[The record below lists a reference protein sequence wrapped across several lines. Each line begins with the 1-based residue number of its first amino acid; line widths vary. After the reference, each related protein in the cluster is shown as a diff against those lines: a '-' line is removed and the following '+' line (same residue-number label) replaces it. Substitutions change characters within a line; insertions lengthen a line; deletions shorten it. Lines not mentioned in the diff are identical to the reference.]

1 MALDFPNSPSLGG
14 SYTSGGQTWTW
25 DGTAWNL
32 ATTSISNVA
41 GGLAGQS
48 PYQSGP
54 RTTSFVPTGPTGS
67 VFYANGTGSPAW
79 TTTGPTGSVLVANG
93 TAAPTWSLSPFVF
106 TNEAARD
113 AAIVSPTEG
122 MQVYLTAPTVPT
134 VAGDTYAAVPTGVQT
149 IYNGS
154 VWVCVTE
161 IGSTTNTQG
170 TTASA
175 TYTGTLTSG
184 GTNPSVTLVTGTQ
197 ALVMLS
203 CLTTNTALSNNF
215 ISFAVSGAT
224 TLAAGDAQ
232 SASVIVTSGVAGYSY
247 AASRQFV
254 LSGLTAGT
262 NTFTL
267 NYKVG
272 GSTGSF
278 SQRSLV
284 VKGIA

>member
-1 MALDFPNSPSLGG
+1 MALDFPNSPALNQT
-14 SYTSGGQTWTW
+14 YTSGGQTWVW
-25 DGTAWNL
+25 DGVAWTL
-32 ATTSISNVA
+32 STTTIS
-41 GGLAGQS
+41 GLVNGAAGQI
-48 PYQSGP
+48 PYQSGIS
-54 RTTSFVPTGPTGS
+54 TTAFVPTGPTGS
-67 VFYANGTGSPAW
+67 VLT
-79 TTTGPTGSVLVANG
+79 ANG
-93 TAAPTWSLSPFVF
+93 TASPTWSLSPFVF

-122 MQVYLTAPTVPT
+122 MRVYLTAPTVPT

-184 GTNPSVTLVTGTQ
+184 GTNPSVILVTGTQ

-203 CLTTNTALSNNF
+203 CLTTNIALSNNF